1 MTKEEEEK
9 YKKKEVE
16 VLNNL
21 RQAEIDDDITKQLEA
36 MEERVQKHGR
46 IVASKL
52 VDQIKNISLTLPR
65 NYQIKGV

>member
-9 YKKKEVE
+9 YKKKEEE

-21 RQAEIDDDITKQLEA
+21 RQAEIDDDIAKQLTA
-36 MEERVQKHGR
+36 MEQRVEKHGR